1 MLSVDDKICFIVIE
15 QKKKTTK
22 TNTVKKIRSKLI
34 FIFIRMFSCVF
45 VRFGEEF
52 DSHPTA
58 TELLEIF
65 CYSDGI
71 LRDQVVRLEVT
82 N

>member
-15 QKKKTTK
+15 QKKNNKNK
-22 TNTVKKIRSKLI
+22 YSKKKIRSKLI

-45 VRFGEEF
+45 VWFGEEF

-58 TELLEIF
+58 TEIF

-71 LRDQVVRLEVT
+71 LRDQVVRLELT